1 MCLCC
6 DGVGTVVVVVRQ
18 LFLSF
23 WLPVVQHTVAYLQH
37 YGSGLLPSGDVADVE
52 ASLSDE
58 PDGRGT
64 AVDRERMKVAR
75 ERLQAKIARIMDQI
89 RVEQASKEGESCLYI
104 CTQN

>member
-1 MCLCC
+1 M
-6 DGVGTVVVVVRQ
+6 
-18 LFLSF
+18 
-23 WLPVVQHTVAYLQH
+23 
-37 YGSGLLPSGDVADVE
+37 LPSGDVADVE

-89 RVEQASKEGESCLYI
+89 RVEQASKEGESHLYVL
-104 CTQN
+104 TYN